1 MTLKII
7 LTASLAVN
15 VILAF
20 MAYTYSAALRA
31 LTKVL
36 ADNGT
41 PLTSTQFMN
50 YFDITFLPTLKKW
63 FGVKG

>member
-20 MAYTYSAALRA
+20 MAYSYLAAIRA
-31 LTKVL
+31 LVKLL

-41 PLTSTQFMN
+41 PLTRAQFMK
-50 YFDITFLPTLKKW
+50 YFDITFLPALKKW
-63 FGVKG
+63 FGVRK